1 MEALD
6 ICVKPP
12 YTGGMVR
19 WRVGE
24 FLEQHGITPYRLS
37 EKTQGK
43 ISRNAIYE
51 ISRADT
57 KQVKFDTL
65 DTLIKTLREMTGV
78 PVGLADLLEF
88 TDE

>member
-6 ICVKPP
+6 ISSGGP

-19 WRVGE
+19 WRVSE

-37 EKTQGK
+37 VETQGK

-57 KQVKFDTL
+57 KQVKLDTL
-65 DTLIKTLREMTGV
+65 DTLIRVLRDMTGQ
-78 PVGLADLLEF
+78 PVGLTDLLEF
-88 TDE
+88 AED